1 MVLEVINIFE
11 RDIENFL
18 SLKLI
23 DKGKKF
29 EKLLNLNLFESEI
42 LEFSHQ
48 MSGVHGV
55 GRS

>member
-11 RDIENFL
+11 WDIENC
-18 SLKLI
+18 LKLI